1 MTEEELNLAKEKEI
15 AILELQNQQKDN
27 KNNRFLDRDFV
38 RSAVGQGLFFGYGDE
53 IEAKIRAMIGEESFE
68 ELLPQIRGSIKAY
81 EQDFP
86 IQSLTNEVI
95 GSIPSGIL
103 LTIATGGFGT
113 PVVAGTRI
121 ATLANKA
128 KPFLQAMGLS
138 GLYGSGKEEG
148 DVVEKIKTGAKTAP
162 FGLVLYPIQKLAGSK
177 PAQAIKDKL
186 NLTIGQ
192 KIGGFTKRIEESL
205 KSVPILGEN
214 IRKREQ
220 DVLQQMNVNIYNRVL
235 KNIGKKIDKNKVG
248 HDAFEEADDFIRDAY
263 KDIIPKL
270 KLDETSIQTLI
281 NKIKAIGSDDLNVPP
296 TIREDF
302 INTTTDLIKNNITK
316 SSVNK
321 NARDISGQNLKNL
334 ESKLSKN
341 IRDGVKNGDASVRE
355 NAFRLQKVRNELTRL
370 LEKNNPKHAKDL
382 RNINLAFRQFLP
394 IGNAVSSSVKNDGV
408 FTTGQLITG
417 IRQTSPKR
425 DLRRG
430 SGGAGIQKVAQQ
442 YHNVLKNVVPDSG
455 TTERSWTGIAG
466 LLGAS
471 ALTDPMTAAAGLGG
485 ATAFYTKGGQ
495 RIADIATD
503 KLSLLGTSGGL
514 ANVIQEQ
521 TGLLD

>member
-1 MTEEELNLAKEKEI
+1 MADS
-15 AILELQNQQKDN
+15 LELKKKKLALKRKREAEAQNN
-27 KNNRFLDRDFV
+27 KNNRLLDRDFA

-53 IEAKIRAMIGEESFE
+53 IEAKIRSMIGKKSYE
-68 ELLPQIRGSIKAY
+68 ELLPEIRGALKAY

-86 IQSLTNEVI
+86 FQSLTNEVI

-103 LTIATGGFGT
+103 LTLGTGGFGT
-113 PVVAGTRI
+113 PVVAGTRL

-205 KSVPILGEN
+205 KSVPILGES
-214 IRKREQ
+214 IRNREQ
-220 DVLQQMNVNIYNRVL
+220 DVLQQMNVNIYNKVL
-235 KNIGKKIDKNKVG
+235 KSIGKKIDKNKVG
-248 HDAFEEADDFIRDAY
+248 HEAFDEADGLIRDAY

-270 KLDETSIQTLI
+270 ELDEISIQQLVKQI
-281 NKIKAIGSDDLNVPP
+281 NTIGLDDLNVS
-296 TIREDF
+296 TEVAEDF
-302 INTTTDLIKNNITK
+302 IKQTTNLITR
-316 SSVNK
+316 ST
-321 NARDISGQNLKNL
+321 NASQSKISGQNLKNL
-334 ESKLSKN
+334 ESKLSKT
-341 IRDGVKNGDASVRE
+341 IRDGVRSGDASVRE

-382 RNINLAFRQFLP
+382 KNINLAFRQFLP
-394 IGNAVSSSVKNDGV
+394 VGNAVSSSVKNNGV
-408 FTTGQLITG
+408 FTSGQLITG

-425 DLRRG
+425 DLRIG
-430 SGGAGIQKVAQQ
+430 SGGAGLQKAAQT

-455 TTERSWTGIAG
+455 TAERSLSGIAG
-466 LLGAS
+466 VGGA
-471 ALTDPMTAAAGLGG
+471 AVLTDPITVGTALAAGKGL
-485 ATAFYTKGGQ
+485 YTKGGQ

-514 ANVIQEQ
+514 ANVIKEQ

>member
-1 MTEEELNLAKEKEI
+1 MADS
-15 AILELQNQQKDN
+15 LELKKKKLALKRKREAEAQNN
-27 KNNRFLDRDFV
+27 KNNRFLDKDFA
-38 RSAVGQGLFFGYGDE
+38 RSVVGQGLFFGYGDE
-53 IEAKIRAMIGEESFE
+53 IEAKIRSMIGKKSYE
-68 ELLPQIRGSIKAY
+68 ELLPEIRGALKAY

-86 IQSLTNEVI
+86 VQSVTNEII
-95 GSIPSGIL
+95 GSVPSGIL

-205 KSVPILGEN
+205 KSVPILGES
-214 IRKREQ
+214 IRRREQ
-220 DVLQQMNVNIYNRVL
+220 EVLQEMNVNIYNRVL

-248 HDAFEEADDFIRDAY
+248 HDAFDEADGLIRDAY
-263 KDIIPKL
+263 KDLIPKL
-270 KLDETSIQTLI
+270 ELDEISIQQLVKKI
-281 NKIKAIGSDDLNVPP
+281 NTIGLDDLNVS
-296 TIREDF
+296 TEVAEDF
-302 INTTTDLIKNNITK
+302 IKQTTNLITR
-316 SSVNK
+316 ST
-321 NARDISGQNLKNL
+321 NASQSKISGQNLKNL
-334 ESKLSKN
+334 ESKLSKT
-341 IRDGVKNGDASVRE
+341 IRDGVKSGDASVRE

-382 RNINLAFRQFLP
+382 KNINLAFRQFLP
-394 IGNAVSSSVKNDGV
+394 VGNAVSSSVKNNGV
-408 FTTGQLITG
+408 FTSGQLITG

-425 DLRRG
+425 DLRIG
-430 SGGAGIQKVAQQ
+430 SGGAGLQKEAQQ

-455 TTERSWTGIAG
+455 TAERSLSGIAG
-466 LLGAS
+466 VGGA
-471 ALTDPMTAAAGLGG
+471 AYLTDPVTVGTALGAG
-485 ATAFYTKGGQ
+485 TALYTKGGQ

>member
-1 MTEEELNLAKEKEI
+1 MADS
-15 AILELQNQQKDN
+15 LELKKKKLALKRKREAEAQNN
-27 KNNRFLDRDFV
+27 KNNRLLDRDFA

-53 IEAKIRAMIGEESFE
+53 IEAKIRSMIGKKSYE
-68 ELLPQIRGSIKAY
+68 ELLPEIRGALKAY

-86 IQSLTNEVI
+86 FQSLTNEVI

-103 LTIATGGFGT
+103 LTLGTGGFGT
-113 PVVAGTRI
+113 PVVAGTRL

-205 KSVPILGEN
+205 KSVPILGES
-214 IRKREQ
+214 IRNREQ
-220 DVLQQMNVNIYNRVL
+220 DVLQQMNVNIYNKVL

-248 HDAFEEADDFIRDAY
+248 HEAFDEADGLIRDAY

-270 KLDETSIQTLI
+270 ELDEISIQQLVKQI
-281 NKIKAIGSDDLNVPP
+281 NTIGLDDLNVS
-296 TIREDF
+296 TEVAEDF
-302 INTTTDLIKNNITK
+302 IKQTTNLITR
-316 SSVNK
+316 ST
-321 NARDISGQNLKNL
+321 NASQSKISGQNLKNL
-334 ESKLSKN
+334 ESKLSKT
-341 IRDGVKNGDASVRE
+341 IRDGVRSGDASVRE

-382 RNINLAFRQFLP
+382 KNINLAFRQFLP
-394 IGNAVSSSVKNDGV
+394 VGNAVSSSVKNNGV
-408 FTTGQLITG
+408 FTSGQLITG

-425 DLRRG
+425 DLRIG
-430 SGGAGIQKVAQQ
+430 SGGAGLQKAAQT

-455 TTERSWTGIAG
+455 TAERSLSGIAG
-466 LLGAS
+466 VGGA
-471 ALTDPMTAAAGLGG
+471 AVLTDPITVGTALAAGKGL
-485 ATAFYTKGGQ
+485 YTKGGQ

-514 ANVIQEQ
+514 ANVIKEQ

>member
-1 MTEEELNLAKEKEI
+1 MADS
-15 AILELQNQQKDN
+15 LELKKKKLALKRKREAEAQNN
-27 KNNRFLDRDFV
+27 KNNRLLDRDFA

-53 IEAKIRAMIGEESFE
+53 IEAKIRSMIGKKSYE
-68 ELLPQIRGSIKAY
+68 ELLPEIRGALKAY

-86 IQSLTNEVI
+86 FQSLTNEVI

-103 LTIATGGFGT
+103 LTLGTGGFGT
-113 PVVAGTRI
+113 PVVAGTRL

-205 KSVPILGEN
+205 KSVPILGES
-214 IRKREQ
+214 IRNREQ
-220 DVLQQMNVNIYNRVL
+220 DVLQQMNVNIYNKVL

-248 HDAFEEADDFIRDAY
+248 HEAFDEADGLIRDAY

-270 KLDETSIQTLI
+270 ELDEISIQQLVKKI
-281 NKIKAIGSDDLNVPP
+281 NTIGLDDLNVS
-296 TIREDF
+296 TEVAEDF
-302 INTTTDLIKNNITK
+302 IKQTTNLITR
-316 SSVNK
+316 ST
-321 NARDISGQNLKNL
+321 NASQSKISGQNLKNL
-334 ESKLSKN
+334 ESKLSKT
-341 IRDGVKNGDASVRE
+341 IRDGVRSGDASVRE

-382 RNINLAFRQFLP
+382 KNINLAFRQFLP
-394 IGNAVSSSVKNDGV
+394 VGNAVSSSVKNNGV
-408 FTTGQLITG
+408 FTSGQLITG

-425 DLRRG
+425 DLRIG
-430 SGGAGIQKVAQQ
+430 SGGAGLQKAAQT

-455 TTERSWTGIAG
+455 TAERSLSGIAG
-466 LLGAS
+466 VGGA
-471 ALTDPMTAAAGLGG
+471 AVLTDPITVGTALAAGKGL
-485 ATAFYTKGGQ
+485 YTKGGQ

-514 ANVIQEQ
+514 ANVIKEQ

>member
-1 MTEEELNLAKEKEI
+1 MADS
-15 AILELQNQQKDN
+15 LELKKKKLALKRKREAEAQNN
-27 KNNRFLDRDFV
+27 KNNRFLDRDFA

-53 IEAKIRAMIGEESFE
+53 IEAKIRSMIGKKSYE
-68 ELLPQIRGSIKAY
+68 ELLPEIRAALKAY

-103 LTIATGGFGT
+103 LTLGTSGLAT
-113 PVVAGTRI
+113 PVVGGTRL
-121 ATLANKA
+121 ATLAGKA
-128 KPFLQAMGLS
+128 KPFLQAMGLA

-148 DVVEKIKTGAKTAP
+148 DILEKAKTGAKTAP

-177 PAQAIKDKL
+177 PAQALKDKL

-192 KIGGFTKRIEESL
+192 KIGGSAKRFEEIL
-205 KSVPILGEN
+205 KSVPILGET

-220 DVLQQMNVNIYNRVL
+220 DVLQQMNVNIYDRVL
-235 KNIGKKIDKNKVG
+235 KNIGKKLDKNKVG
-248 HDAFEEADDFIRDAY
+248 HEAFDEADGFIRDAY
-263 KDIIPKL
+263 KEIIPKL

-281 NKIKAIGSDDLNVPP
+281 NKIKSIGSDNLNISTDVG
-296 TIREDF
+296 EDF
-302 INTTTDLIKNNITK
+302 IKKTTNLINNNITK
-316 SSVNK
+316 SSLNK

-334 ESKLSKN
+334 ESKLSRS
-341 IRDGVKNGDASVRE
+341 ISDGMKSGDASVRE
-355 NAFRLQKVRNELTRL
+355 NAFRLQKVRNELTKL
-370 LEKNNPKHAKDL
+370 MENNNPKYADKL
-382 RNINLAFRQFLP
+382 KKINLTFRQFLP

-430 SGGAGIQKVAQQ
+430 SGGAGLQKEAQQ

-455 TTERSWTGIAG
+455 TAERSLTGIAT
-466 LLGAS
+466 LGGTAV
-471 ALTDPMTAAAGLGG
+471 LTDPITTGLLLGG
-485 ATAFYTKGGQ
+485 ATSSYTKGGQ
-495 RIADIATD
+495 RIADIVTD
-503 KLSLLGTSGGL
+503 KLSLFGKSGGL
-514 ANVIQEQ
+514 ADVTREQ
-521 TGLLD
+521 TGLLN

>member
-1 MTEEELNLAKEKEI
+1 M
-15 AILELQNQQKDN
+15 
-27 KNNRFLDRDFV
+27 
-38 RSAVGQGLFFGYGDE
+38 
-53 IEAKIRAMIGEESFE
+53 
-68 ELLPQIRGSIKAY
+68 
-81 EQDFP
+81 
-86 IQSLTNEVI
+86 
-95 GSIPSGIL
+95 
-103 LTIATGGFGT
+103 
-113 PVVAGTRI
+113 
-121 ATLANKA
+121 
-128 KPFLQAMGLS
+128 
-138 GLYGSGKEEG
+138 
-148 DVVEKIKTGAKTAP
+148 
-162 FGLVLYPIQKLAGSK
+162 AGSK

-370 LEKNNPKHAKDL
+370 LEK
-382 RNINLAFRQFLP
+382 
-394 IGNAVSSSVKNDGV
+394 
-408 FTTGQLITG
+408 ITLN
-417 IRQTSPKR
+417 T
-425 DLRRG
+425 
-430 SGGAGIQKVAQQ
+430 QK
-442 YHNVLKNVVPDSG
+442 
-455 TTERSWTGIAG
+455 I
-466 LLGAS
+466 
-471 ALTDPMTAAAGLGG
+471 
-485 ATAFYTKGGQ
+485 
-495 RIADIATD
+495 
-503 KLSLLGTSGGL
+503 
-514 ANVIQEQ
+514 
-521 TGLLD
+521 

>member
-1 MTEEELNLAKEKEI
+1 MADS
-15 AILELQNQQKDN
+15 LELKKKKLALKRKREAEAQNN
-27 KNNRFLDRDFV
+27 KNNRFLDKDFA
-38 RSAVGQGLFFGYGDE
+38 RSVVGQGLFFGYGDE
-53 IEAKIRAMIGEESFE
+53 IEAKIRSMIGKKSYE
-68 ELLPQIRGSIKAY
+68 ELLPEIRGALKAY

-86 IQSLTNEVI
+86 VQSVTNEII

-205 KSVPILGEN
+205 KSVPILGES
-214 IRKREQ
+214 IRRREQ
-220 DVLQQMNVNIYNRVL
+220 EVLQEMNVNIYNRVL

-248 HDAFEEADDFIRDAY
+248 HDAFDEADGLIRDAY
-263 KDIIPKL
+263 KDLIPKL
-270 KLDETSIQTLI
+270 ELDEISIQQLVKKI
-281 NKIKAIGSDDLNVPP
+281 NTIGLDDLNVS
-296 TIREDF
+296 TEVAEDF
-302 INTTTDLIKNNITK
+302 IKQTTNLITR
-316 SSVNK
+316 ST
-321 NARDISGQNLKNL
+321 NASQSKISGQNLKNL
-334 ESKLSKN
+334 ESKLSKS
-341 IRDGVKNGDASVRE
+341 IRDGVKSGDASVRE

-382 RNINLAFRQFLP
+382 KNINLAFRQFLP
-394 IGNAVSSSVKNDGV
+394 VGNAVSSSVKNNGV
-408 FTTGQLITG
+408 FTSGQLITG

-425 DLRRG
+425 DLRIG
-430 SGGAGIQKVAQQ
+430 SGGAGLQKEAQQ

-455 TTERSWTGIAG
+455 TAERSLSGIAG
-466 LLGAS
+466 VGGA
-471 ALTDPMTAAAGLGG
+471 AYLTDPVTVGTALGAG
-485 ATAFYTKGGQ
+485 TALYTKGGQ

>member
-15 AILELQNQQKDN
+15 AILKLKSQQKDK
-27 KNNRFLDRDFV
+27 KNNRFFDRDFV
-38 RSAVGQGLFFGYGDE
+38 RSFGGQGLFFGYGDE
-53 IEAKIRAMIGEESFE
+53 IEAKIRSMIGKKSYE
-68 ELLPQIRGSIKAY
+68 ELLPEIRGALKAY

-86 IQSLTNEVI
+86 FQSLTNEII

-103 LTIATGGFGT
+103 LTLGTSGFAT
-113 PVVAGTRI
+113 PVVAGTRL

-128 KPFLQAMGLS
+128 KPFLQAMGLA

-148 DVVEKIKTGAKTAP
+148 DVIEKIKTGAKTAP
-162 FGLVLYPIQKLAGSK
+162 FGLVLYPIQRLAGSK
-177 PAQAIKDKL
+177 PAQAIKNKL

-192 KIGGFTKRIEESL
+192 KIGGFAKRIEESL

-263 KDIIPKL
+263 KKIIPQL
-270 KLDETSIQTLI
+270 ELDEIGIQELVKKI
-281 NKIKAIGSDDLNVPP
+281 NTIGLDDLNVS
-296 TIREDF
+296 TEVAEDF
-302 INTTTDLIKNNITK
+302 IKQTTNLIRK
-316 SSVNK
+316 ST
-321 NARDISGQNLKNL
+321 NASQSKISGQNLKNL
-334 ESKLSKN
+334 ESKLSNN
-341 IRDGVKNGDASVRE
+341 IRKGVKNPDAAVRE

-382 RNINLAFRQFLP
+382 SNINLAFRQFLP
-394 IGNAVSSSVKNDGV
+394 IGNAVSSSVGNKGV
-408 FTTGQLITG
+408 FTTGQLITA
-417 IRQTSPKR
+417 IRQTSPQR

-430 SGGAGIQKVAQQ
+430 RGGAGLQKEAQQ
-442 YHNVLKNVVPDSG
+442 YHGVLKNVVPDSG
-455 TTERSWTGIAG
+455 TAERSLTGIAG
-466 LLGAS
+466 LGGTAVI
-471 ALTDPMTAAAGLGG
+471 TDPITTGLLLGG
-485 ATAFYTKGGQ
+485 ATSSYTKGGQ
-495 RIADIATD
+495 RIADIVTD

-514 ANVIQEQ
+514 ANVTREQ

>member
-53 IEAKIRAMIGEESFE
+53 IEAKIRSMIGKKSYE
-68 ELLPQIRGSIKAY
+68 ELLPEIRGALKAY

-86 IQSLTNEVI
+86 VQSLTNEII

-103 LTIATGGFGT
+103 LTIATGGFGA

-121 ATLANKA
+121 ATLANRA

-148 DVVEKIKTGAKTAP
+148 DVVEKIKTGVKTAP

-192 KIGGFTKRIEESL
+192 KLGGFTKRIEESL
-205 KSVPILGEN
+205 KSVPILGES
-214 IRKREQ
+214 IRRREQ
-220 DVLQQMNVNIYNRVL
+220 EVLQEMNVNIYNRVL

-248 HDAFEEADDFIRDAY
+248 HEAFDEADGLIRDAY
-263 KDIIPKL
+263 KEIIPKL
-270 KLDETSIQTLI
+270 ELDEISIQQLLKKI
-281 NKIKAIGSDDLNVPP
+281 NTIGLDDLNVS
-296 TIREDF
+296 TEVAEDF
-302 INTTTDLIKNNITK
+302 IKQTTNLITR
-316 SSVNK
+316 ST
-321 NARDISGQNLKNL
+321 NASQSRISGQSLKNL
-334 ESKLSKN
+334 ESKLSKA
-341 IRDGVKNGDASVRE
+341 IRDGVRSGDAAVRE

-370 LEKNNPKHAKDL
+370 LEKNNPKYAKDL
-382 RNINLAFRQFLP
+382 KNINLAYRQFLP
-394 IGNAVSSSVKNDGV
+394 VGNAVSSSVKNNGV
-408 FTTGQLITG
+408 FTSGQLITG
-417 IRQTSPKR
+417 IRQTSPQR
-425 DLRRG
+425 DLRIG
-430 SGGAGIQKVAQQ
+430 SGGAGLQKEAQQ

-455 TTERSWTGIAG
+455 TAERSLTGIAG
-466 LLGAS
+466 VGGA
-471 ALTDPMTAAAGLGG
+471 AYLTDPITVGTTLLGG
-485 ATAFYTKGGQ
+485 KGLYTKGGQ
-495 RIADIATD
+495 QIADIATD

-514 ANVIQEQ
+514 ANVIKEQ